1 MEIIPLGIAGAYQVR
16 NVVHRD
22 DRGEFTEWF
31 RIDTLEAHTG
41 YRFPVAQANL
51 SQSAKGVVRGIHFA
65 DVPPGQAKLVTCL
78 RGSIRDVVVDI
89 RVGSPTFGQWEAV
102 DLDDSSRDA
111 VLLPVG
117 VGHAFVA
124 KQDNTLVSYLV
135 SDVYTP
141 HAEHG
146 IHPLDPTL
154 AIDFGVETAE
164 LLLSPKD
171 QEAPSFQEAHASGL
185 LPRFEGEGSR

>member
-1 MEIIPLGIAGAYQVR
+1 MEFVPLGIPGAFHVR

-31 RIDTLEAHTG
+31 RVDKMEAATG
-41 YRFPVAQANL
+41 YRFGVRQANL
-51 SQSAKGVVRGIHFA
+51 SRSARGVVRGIHFA

-78 RGSIRDVVVDI
+78 KGAIRDIVVDI
-89 RVGSPTFGQWEAV
+89 RVGSATFGQWEAV
-102 DLDDSSRDA
+102 DLDDSGRDA

-124 KQDNTLVSYLV
+124 KTDDTLVAYLV
-135 SDVYTP
+135 SDVYAP

-146 IHPLDPTL
+146 IHPLDSGL
-154 AIDFGVETAE
+154 AIDYGFDHSD

-171 QEAPSFQEAHASGL
+171 QEAPTLAEALEAGL
-185 LPRFEGEGSR
+185 LPSLEAGEA

>member
-1 MEIIPLGIAGAYQVR
+1 MEFIPLGISGAFHVR
-16 NVVHRD
+16 NVVYGD

-31 RIDTLEAHTG
+31 RVDKLENATG
-41 YRFPVAQANL
+41 YRFGVRQANL
-51 SQSAKGVVRGIHFA
+51 SRSKRGVVRGIHFA

-78 RGSIRDVVVDI
+78 KGSIRDVVVDI
-89 RVGSPTFGQWEAV
+89 RVGSPTFGTWECV
-102 DLDDSSRDA
+102 DLDDTSRDA
-111 VLLPVG
+111 VFLPVG

-124 KQDNTLVSYLV
+124 KEDDTLVAYLV

-146 IHPLDPTL
+146 IHPLDSDL
-154 AIDFGVETAE
+154 AIDFRLPHDE

-171 QEAPSFQEAHASGL
+171 QEAPTFAEAQATGL
-185 LPRFEGEGSR
+185 LPHFDGEGA

>member
-1 MEIIPLGIAGAYQVR
+1 M
-16 NVVHRD
+16 VHRD

-31 RIDTLEAHTG
+31 RVDKLAEQTG

-51 SQSAKGVVRGIHFA
+51 SRSARGVVRGIHFA

-78 RGSIRDVVVDI
+78 AGSIRDVVVDI
-89 RVGSPTFGQWEAV
+89 RVGSPTFGTWEAV
-102 DLDDSSRDA
+102 DLDADSRDA

-124 KQDNTLVSYLV
+124 KADNTLVAYLV
-135 SDVYTP
+135 SEVYTP

-146 IHPLDPTL
+146 IHPLDADL
-154 AIDFGVETAE
+154 GIDYLMPHSE

-171 QEAPSFQEAHASGL
+171 QEAPGFADAHQQGL
-185 LPRFEGEGSR
+185 LPRFGAEEAR

>member
-1 MEIIPLGIAGAYQVR
+1 VEFIPLGISGAFHVR
-16 NVVHRD
+16 NVVHGD

-31 RIDTLEAHTG
+31 RIDKLEETTG
-41 YRFPVAQANL
+41 YRFGVRQANL
-51 SQSAKGVVRGIHFA
+51 SRSKKGVVRGIHFA

-78 RGSIRDVVVDI
+78 KGSIRDVVVDI
-89 RVGSPTFGQWEAV
+89 RVGSPTFGTWEYV
-102 DLDDSSRDA
+102 DLDDTSRDA

-124 KQDNTLVSYLV
+124 TEDDTLVAYLV

-146 IHPLDPTL
+146 IHPLDSDL
-154 AIDFGVETAE
+154 AIDFGLPHDE

-171 QEAPSFQEAHASGL
+171 ADAPTLAEAQAAGL
-185 LPRFEGEGSR
+185 LPQFDGGAA

>member
-1 MEIIPLGIAGAYQVR
+1 MEFIPLGIAGAFHVR
-16 NVVHRD
+16 NVVHAD
-22 DRGEFTEWF
+22 DRGEFVEWF
-31 RIDTLEAHTG
+31 RVDKMEAATG
-41 YRFPVAQANL
+41 YRFPVSQANL
-51 SQSAKGVVRGIHFA
+51 SRSAKGVVRGIHFA

-78 RGSIRDVVVDI
+78 AGAIRDVVVDI
-89 RVGSPTFGQWEAV
+89 RVGSPTFGTWEAV
-102 DLDDSSRDA
+102 DLDSASRDA

-124 KQDNTLVSYLV
+124 KEDNTLVAYLV

-146 IHPLDPTL
+146 IHPLDSDL
-154 AIDFGVETAE
+154 AIDYGFDNDQ

-171 QEAPSFQEAHASGL
+171 QDAPTLAAAQSEGL
-185 LPRFEGEGSR
+185 LPVFEGKG

>member
-1 MEIIPLGIAGAYQVR
+1 MEFIPLGIPGAYHVR
-16 NVVHRD
+16 NVVHAD
-22 DRGEFTEWF
+22 DRGEFVEWF
-31 RIDTLEAHTG
+31 RIDKMEAATG
-41 YRFPVAQANL
+41 YRFPVSQANL
-51 SQSAKGVVRGIHFA
+51 SRSAKGVVRGIHFA

-78 RGSIRDVVVDI
+78 SGAIRDVVVDI
-89 RVGSPTFGQWEAV
+89 RVGSPTYGTWEAV
-102 DLDDSSRDA
+102 DLDSASRDA

-124 KQDNTLVSYLV
+124 KDDNTLVAYLV

-146 IHPLDPTL
+146 IHPLDSDL
-154 AIDFGVETAE
+154 AIDFGFGNDE

-171 QEAPSFQEAHASGL
+171 QDAPTLAEAKNQGL
-185 LPRFEGEGSR
+185 LPTFDGEG